1 MRQWACVAFVCLI
14 VGILEAHD
22 PGFSTANVTLERDRV
37 DAIVTFS
44 QEEIADYLKR
54 DGERDGLLLVNG
66 EKAVTQ
72 RVEYDDDDN
81 AIFHLSFSSNEGRA
95 VRIDAPV
102 VDDLIFGHRQHLLV
116 RDENRDFVTQQL
128 LKAGA
133 HSTTVRK
140 DSDGREGVGRQASD
154 RSVFPFWTVWLTL
167 MSMVMAVYILYRTR
181 NAARG
186 SALGNI
192 A

>member
-1 MRQWACVAFVCLI
+1 MPQWASVAIVCLL
-14 VGILEAHD
+14 VGVLEAHD
-22 PGFSTANVTLERDRV
+22 PGFSTANVTLEKDRV

-44 QEEIADYLKR
+44 REEIAEYLKR
-54 DGERDGLLLVNG
+54 EGERDGLLLVNG

-81 AIFHLSFSSNEGRA
+81 AIFHLSFSSEEGRTI
-95 VRIDAPV
+95 RIDAPV
-102 VDDLIFGHRQHLLV
+102 VDDLISGHRQHLLV

-140 DSDGREGVGRQASD
+140 DSDGRKDVGRQAPD
-154 RSVFPFWTVWLTL
+154 RSEFPFWTVWLTL
-167 MSMVMAVYILYRTR
+167 MSMVMAVYVLYRTR
-181 NAARG
+181 NAVRG
-186 SALGNI
+186 SAPGNI